1 MKMFRIITGMR
12 TAFFIIQGNGILKI
26 EEMFL
31 TPNKYSRPQ
40 IPLEKVTRIAVHYVG
55 GPGSTAKN
63 TRDYFESLKD
73 QIPDRT
79 GKWWLNKDGSYR
91 TFKGQKVG
99 IRYVSSHFVVGLDGE
114 VIQCIPLDEWSY
126 CTNQANGYS
135 ISIETC
141 HPDTSG
147 RFNSVTEKS
156 LIELTA
162 WLCKRFGLTE
172 TDVIRHY
179 DVTGKL
185 CPLYY
190 VTHPEAWSSFRTEV
204 GKLLDSS
211 QKPVTEQEA
220 GREPESFLV
229 KVLDGALNVRRY
241 PSLTAPINGVITDN
255 GIYTVTETRHDG
267 AILWGRLKSG
277 AGWISLGSKYVKR
290 WEGNQ

>member
-1 MKMFRIITGMR
+1 MKIMQM
-12 TAFFIIQGNGILKI
+12 L
-26 EEMFL
+26 L

-40 IPLEKVTRIAVHYVG
+40 IPLNKVTKIAVHYVG

-73 QIPDRT
+73 QIPDST
-79 GKWWLNKDGSYR
+79 GKWWVNRDGSYR
-91 TFKGQKVG
+91 TFKGEKVA
-99 IRYVSSHFVVGLDGE
+99 IRYVSSHFTVGLEGE
-114 VIQCIPLDEWSY
+114 VIQCIPLDEYSY

-141 HPDTSG
+141 HPDAG
-147 RFNSVTEKS
+147 GKFNDVTEKS

-162 WLCKRFGLTE
+162 WLCKKFGLTE
-172 TDVIRHY
+172 KDVIRHY

-190 VTHPEAWSSFRTEV
+190 VTHPEAWDNFRAEVKKLLEV
-204 GKLLDSS
+204 GEVSE
-211 QKPVTEQEA
+211 EQDTKNTAETK
-220 GREPESFLV
+220 SFLV
-229 KVLDGALNVRRY
+229 KVLDSALNIRKY

-255 GIYTVTETRHDG
+255 GVYTIVETEHG
-267 AILWGRLKSG
+267 GNILWGKLKSG

-290 WEGNQ
+290 TGEKE

>member
-1 MKMFRIITGMR
+1 M
-12 TAFFIIQGNGILKI
+12 KI

-40 IPLEKVTRIAVHYVG
+40 IPLEKVTKIAVHYVG

-91 TFKGQKVG
+91 TFKGQRVG

-204 GKLLDSS
+204 GKLLDSP

-229 KVLDGALNVRRY
+229 KVLDGALNIRRY

-255 GIYTVTETRHDG
+255 GIYTVTKTRHDG